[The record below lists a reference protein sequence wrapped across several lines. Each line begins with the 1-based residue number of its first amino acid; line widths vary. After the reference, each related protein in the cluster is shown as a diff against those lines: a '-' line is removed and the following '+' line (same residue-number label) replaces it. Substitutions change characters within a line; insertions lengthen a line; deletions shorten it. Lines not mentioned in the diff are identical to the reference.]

1 MYASFG
7 TLLVYSGGKYWLMV
21 RAHKLAEEQ
30 AKDLEKEREFN
41 KVLQEANDRLI
52 KANKLKDEFLATTSH
67 ELRTPLT
74 SILGFTSVLKDEIP
88 EGAEYRE
95 FLDMIEDSGTR
106 LMETLNSL
114 LDLAKLR
121 SGVMDVNLET
131 CDIYFQCRDG
141 ISGLQTTAKRK
152 GLVLSMERPTEPLY
166 VDLDVLGF
174 IRIVYNLVGNAIKFT
189 EEGSV
194 TVCIEGEED
203 LVHMRIIDT
212 GIGIDSEFLPKL
224 FEEFVQESDGASRT
238 HEGFGLGLAI
248 TSRLVRLMSGT
259 ISVESVKGKG
269 SVFTVTFPRKQ
280 APLGRPMRMRSF
292 GVDSGS

>member
-1 MYASFG
+1 MYASVG

-21 RAHKLAEEQ
+21 HAHKLAEEQ
-30 AKDLEKEREFN
+30 AKELEKEREFN

-88 EGAEYRE
+88 ENAEYRE
-95 FLDMIEDSGTR
+95 FLDIIEDSGTR

-121 SGVMDVNLET
+121 AGMMDVNLET

-141 ISGLQTTAKRK
+141 ISGLQAAAKRQ
-152 GLVLSMERPTEPLY
+152 GLVLLMDRPTEPFY

-174 IRIVYNLVGNAIKFT
+174 LRIVYNLVGNAIKFT

-194 TVCIEGEED
+194 TVRIEGEED
-203 LVHMRIIDT
+203 LVHMRVIDT
-212 GIGIDSEFLPKL
+212 GIGIDAEFLPKL
-224 FEEFVQESDGASRT
+224 FDEFVQESDGAART

-259 ISVESVKGKG
+259 ISVESIKGKG
-269 SVFTVTFPRKQ
+269 SVFTVTLPRSP
-280 APLGRPMRMRSF
+280 APIGRPMRMRSF
-292 GVDSGS
+292 GIDAES